1 MKFLLKP
8 FVHLWKVFDHGPFPN
23 CTRENKNALFLP
35 FAHNKNLNRG
45 RIVKQPLNQAVCAQA
60 VI

>member
-8 FVHLWKVFDHGPFPN
+8 FVQLWKVFYHGLFPN
-23 CTRENKNALFLP
+23 CTLENKNALFLP
-35 FAHNKNLNRG
+35 FAHTKNLNRG
-45 RIVKQPLNQAVCAQA
+45 KVVKQPLNQAMWIQV